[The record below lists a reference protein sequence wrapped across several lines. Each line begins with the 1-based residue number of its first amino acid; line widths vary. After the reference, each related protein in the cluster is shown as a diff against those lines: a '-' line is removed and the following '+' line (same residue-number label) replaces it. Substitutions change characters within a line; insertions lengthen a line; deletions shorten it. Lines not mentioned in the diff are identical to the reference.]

1 MLSNV
6 GKPFC
11 GIPQLYKHTA
21 ASTPL
26 RQVEESSF
34 LVCGKKFPKSTVK
47 NRSDITLGN
56 EIGEGAFGKVYKGF
70 LHLSKHERYVS
81 FVIYE
86 SKFKVTQ
93 LHTI

>member
-1 MLSNV
+1 MKLCNGWPSTT
-6 GKPFC
+6 
-11 GIPQLYKHTA
+11 YEYR
-21 ASTPL
+21 TPL
-26 RQVEESSF
+26 HLIEESSV

-70 LHLSKHERYVS
+70 LHLSKHERYVL

-86 SKFKVTQ
+86 SKVKYSI
-93 LHTI
+93 TI